1 MALALPALG
10 VVPRWVASASPGS
23 LLEMEH
29 PGPQPDLLRVSRVAL
44 INLCLNKA
52 PGDSAVG

>member
-1 MALALPALG
+1 MALAPPALG
-10 VVPRWVASASPGS
+10 VVPRWGASASPGS
-23 LLEMEH
+23 LLEMRH
-29 PGPQPDLLRVSRVAL
+29 PGPQSDLLHVSGVAR